1 MFSSLSQVSLSGKG
15 RTHSDM
21 AYFGKKHFATV
32 IRIWHILEGNILQQ
46 LFGYGIS
53 GKETFCNSYSDI
65 AYLGK
70 KHFATVI
77 RIWHI
82 WERNVL
88 QQLFGYGIPWKEI
101 FLSILVTE

>member
-1 MFSSLSQVSLSGKG
+1 MVLCFQAHLRCHCLEKEELI
-15 RTHSDM
+15 RT
-21 AYFGKKHFATV
+21 
-32 IRIWHILEGNILQQ
+32 WHILERNILQQ

-53 GKETFCNSYSDI
+53 WKETFCNSYSDI

-77 RIWHI
+77 RILHI
-82 WERNVL
+82 LERNIL
-88 QQLFGYGIPWKEI
+88 QQLFGYGISWKEI